1 MTDPLG
7 ASQGVSDGLG
17 LPTNDGALA
26 AFLADIG
33 APGIVDTHVH
43 VMPDS
48 LQQAVWRY
56 FDALTDPPWPI
67 AVRGTLE
74 HRLNHLHSAGVIA
87 HTALAYAHKP
97 GMLGWLNGFTL
108 DVADRH
114 PQVIPTFTIF
124 PDVDV
129 DDQVQTAL
137 ARGGRVCKVHTQ
149 VGRYHLDD
157 ARLVTTWAQLEES
170 GVVVLAHVT
179 AVYGVD
185 GGGEFCGIDTLA
197 SLLDRHPGLRVIVA
211 HLGMPELDDAL
222 TLAEL
227 APGQVWLEPSMALHD
242 GPHLRNAFSDVQLG
256 RLAGL
261 WPQLVFGTDFPAIP
275 HDIAAQV
282 RGLGAL
288 GLDRGQWRAVMHDTA
303 AQLLGVATSDG
314 LDDARAGAPTDAD
327 RDAGTD
333 RVPTRGSI
341 PGLKRP

>member
-1 MTDPLG
+1 MTDESFDDPL
-7 ASQGVSDGLG
+7 V
-17 LPTNDGALA
+17 LPDDDSELPR
-26 AFLADIG
+26 FLADVG
-33 APGIVDTHVH
+33 VPGLVDTHVH

-74 HRLNHLHSAGVIA
+74 HRLHRLQSAGVIA

-108 DVADRH
+108 DVADQH

-124 PDVDV
+124 PDDDV
-129 DDQVQTAL
+129 ADQVQVAL

-157 ARLVTTWAQLEES
+157 DRLATTWTQLEEA

-197 SLLDRHPGLRVIVA
+197 ALLVRHPGLRVIVA
-211 HLGMPELDDAL
+211 HLGMPEFDEAL
-222 TLAEL
+222 ALAEQG
-227 APGQVWLEPSMALHD
+227 PGQVWLEPSMALHD
-242 GPHLRNAFSDVQLG
+242 GPQLRNDFSDLQLE
-256 RLAGL
+256 RLADL

-288 GLDRGQWRAVMHDTA
+288 GLDRRQWRGVLHDTA
-303 AQLLGVATSDG
+303 ARLLGVATSG
-314 LDDARAGAPTDAD
+314 ESDDAPAGAPTDAN

-333 RVPTRGSI
+333 
-341 PGLKRP
+341 PGTEPALNPGAEAVE